1 LTRVEH
7 PTEQERQMKSM
18 THSCAFAAAL
28 LLLCG
33 SASGQTGQIT
43 PDQERAIFGAL
54 IKQKPAKP
62 PPASFN
68 ASVGMDLPAG
78 VEVYDVPPDGALEPV
93 RRYRYTVMGDQVVLV
108 DPETKKVVLVFIAHD

>member
-1 LTRVEH
+1 
-7 PTEQERQMKSM
+7 MKPM
-18 THSCAFAAAL
+18 THSCALAAVL

-33 SASGQTGQIT
+33 SASAQTGQIT

-68 ASVGMDLPAG
+68 ASVGMDLPDG
-78 VEVYDVPPDGALEPV
+78 VEIYDVPADSALDPV

-108 DPETKKVVLVFIAHD
+108 DPATKKVVLVFIAHD

>member
-1 LTRVEH
+1 MKRTTR
-7 PTEQERQMKSM
+7 RS
-18 THSCAFAAAL
+18 AFAAAFL
-28 LLLCG
+28 LLAG
-33 SASGQTGQIT
+33 NASAQTGQIT

-78 VEVYDVPPDGALEPV
+78 VEVYDVPADSALEPV

-108 DPETKKVVLVFIAHD
+108 DPATKKVVLVLIAHD